1 MADEKLRLL
10 LFEECDRD
18 CPGCCNRDWDLRS
31 FPVCRD
37 FIGAQPAAGPCRPPT
52 NMTTNGA
59 SARGAG
65 SLSNTRRQNRS
76 NGGSKTAKSAAA
88 P

>member
-1 MADEKLRLL
+1 MIPKITQDAPNIVQRYW
-10 LFEECDRD
+10 C
-18 CPGCCNRDWDLRS
+18 S
-31 FPVCRD
+31 T
-37 FIGAQPAAGPCRPPT
+37 AAGPCRPLT
-52 NMTTNGA
+52 SMTTNGA

-88 P
+88 H